1 MNDITNVFNYGAHEV
16 RTVINDGEPW
26 FVAKDIA
33 EVLGYSN
40 TAKAV
45 LTHIDSDDK
54 TEIPFW
60 DGRQNRNQ
68 IVINESGLYSLI
80 LRSKLEGARKFKRWI
95 THEVIPSI
103 RKTGGYVANDE
114 LFINT
119 YLPFA
124 DDQTKLLFSTTLET
138 VRKQNEIIT
147 VMKPKVEQHDR
158 FISADNL
165 QTLDQVAKTLGI
177 GRNKMCAF
185 LKAVEVFM
193 QRGTSPVP
201 YQRFINDGYFKV
213 KQTPSMASN

>member
-80 LRSKLEGARKFKRWI
+80 LRSKLEGEWSGPRKALNDI
-95 THEVIPSI
+95 GLLTLASALVNGYEVEISPEKEI
-103 RKTGGYVANDE
+103 MAQLLLGG
-114 LFINT
+114 
-119 YLPFA
+119 
-124 DDQTKLLFSTTLET
+124 
-138 VRKQNEIIT
+138 
-147 VMKPKVEQHDR
+147 
-158 FISADNL
+158 
-165 QTLDQVAKTLGI
+165 
-177 GRNKMCAF
+177 KM
-185 LKAVEVFM
+185 
-193 QRGTSPVP
+193 
-201 YQRFINDGYFKV
+201 
-213 KQTPSMASN
+213 